1 MVFFQWKISGIYDYI
16 QKFTQNTA
24 ERDKEIFS
32 SLWKAVEDME
42 DREGLTQSN
51 RCQERV
57 KEIEENHQYL
67 EKYYKNFTDMKKGR
81 II

>member
-1 MVFFQWKISGIYDYI
+1 
-16 QKFTQNTA
+16 
-24 ERDKEIFS
+24 
-32 SLWKAVEDME
+32 ME